1 MEDIEAFS
9 TAYRAKLDEAELAKF
24 VPENLSL
31 EVAIQ
36 VSYYIFF
43 FSYIGGR
50 DIICDYHDEQYS
62 RVQIIDVLFRSIGF
76 ACGLGLFTFHKKL
89 LIMFLYFRANEP
101 YGVRGPILFQL
112 VFSFNFQLVF
122 IS

>member
-31 EVAIQ
+31 EVPTQ
-36 VSYYIFF
+36 VSYC
-43 FSYIGGR
+43 IGGR
-50 DIICDYHDEQYS
+50 DIIRDYHDQQYS
-62 RVQIIDVLFRSIGF
+62 RLQIIDTFFRSIAF
-76 ACGLGLFTFHKKL
+76 TFGLGLSTFHKKL

-101 YGVRGPILFQL
+101 YGVRGPTLY
-112 VFSFNFQLVF
+112 
-122 IS
+122 